1 MVDALMT
8 ERDYFG
14 VALKKARVAEAAQ
27 LEAVLNIR
35 DARALRLESLRDAV
49 QLRLGAN
56 AQAHA
61 FFDLIVQPGVKPKL
75 WIDLISSVVMEPDP
89 RSYRLVQDRENTIE
103 KVFETSAEKEMIDFL
118 TQYLAHRVVAH
129 DKLLA
134 GAPAATFKSDLGYSL
149 FNMIYVWLTGC
160 LFGVMT
166 LLTIAMYLGI
176 LHF

>member
-14 VALKKARVAEAAQ
+14 AALKKARVAEAAQ
-27 LEAVLNIR
+27 LEAALNIR

-49 QLRLGAN
+49 QLRLGPN
-56 AQAHA
+56 AQARA
-61 FFDLIVQPGVKPKL
+61 FFDLTVQPGVKPKL

-89 RSYRLVQDRENTIE
+89 RSYRLVQDRENSTE
-103 KVFETSAEKEMIDFL
+103 RVFETPVEVEMVDFL

-134 GAPAATFKSDLGYSL
+134 GVSNATVTVDSGYSL

>member
-1 MVDALMT
+1 MV
-8 ERDYFG
+8 
-14 VALKKARVAEAAQ
+14 
-27 LEAVLNIR
+27 
-35 DARALRLESLRDAV
+35 
-49 QLRLGAN
+49 
-56 AQAHA
+56 
-61 FFDLIVQPGVKPKL
+61 
-75 WIDLISSVVMEPDP
+75 
-89 RSYRLVQDRENTIE
+89 
-103 KVFETSAEKEMIDFL
+103 DFL

-134 GAPAATFKSDLGYSL
+134 GVSGGAITTESGYSL